1 MHIDEL
7 LGHSLESSNKMAKT
21 FLCICLIAALAVKAS
36 RVTKSPSVSQL
47 ELEFQE
53 FESFAQSFNKQYSS
67 EQEKF
72 QRFEIFRDNLAYI
85 RAFNS
90 REKSWKMRVNQFA
103 DLTPEEFRSMYLRSF
118 EPENAEVEGV
128 YGDDPDVVNW
138 VKKGAVTSVKDQ
150 EDCGSCWAFSTTGVL
165 EGDWFIKYGE
175 LISLSEQELVNCDI
189 RNGGCEGGDS
199 YAAYEYVKNHGLT
212 SENNYPYINM
222 QGECYQEKVKQAKV
236 WVESRKRVKSND
248 PLALKH
254 AVAQRPVAVSVDAG
268 SWQFY
273 DGGIMTSFDCGT
285 NLDHAV
291 LAVGYDWNQKYW
303 IVKNSWGTSW
313 GHGGYIYVEIEKG
326 EGACGIQLEP
336 TYATVSKD
344 NSVLLAVSSV
354 LLLLNL

>member
-1 MHIDEL
+1 ME
-7 LGHSLESSNKMAKT
+7 KT
-21 FLCICLIAALAVKAS
+21 FLCICLVSALAATAS

-53 FESFAQSFNKQYSS
+53 FELFAQSFNKQYSS
-67 EQEKF
+67 EQEKL

-90 REKSWKMRVNQFA
+90 REKSWKMGVNQFA
-103 DLTPEEFRSMYLRSF
+103 DLTPDEFRSMYLRPF
-118 EPENAEVEGV
+118 EVENAEVEGV

-150 EDCGSCWAFSTTGVL
+150 GQCGGCWAFSTTGVM

-175 LISLSEQELVNCDI
+175 LISLSEQELIDCNLK
-189 RNGGCEGGDS
+189 NYGCEGGAMP
-199 YAAYEYVKNHGLT
+199 YAYEYVGNHGLT
-212 SENNYPYINM
+212 TENNYPYTAANGKCNQKKVDEAKAWIK
-222 QGECYQEKVKQAKV
+222 EYTLVYQ
-236 WVESRKRVKSND
+236 ND

-254 AVAQRPVAVSVDAG
+254 AIAQQPVSVLVDA
-268 SWQFY
+268 SIWQFY
-273 DGGIMTSFDCGT
+273 DGGIMTSFNCGT

-303 IVKNSWGTSW
+303 LVKNSWGTSW
-313 GHGGYIYVEIEKG
+313 GESGYIRIGIEKG
-326 EGACGIQLEP
+326 EGVCGIQMVP
-336 TYATVSKD
+336 SYVTVSNTTVS
-344 NSVLLAVSSV
+344 NSNSILLAVSSV